1 MYNSKDKSNS
11 SEESK
16 KKNEVNELAQATFD
30 SFKPFINIFDSG
42 LKVLDR
48 YIHVITKD
56 DWRLHARYKNGEKP
70 TYPDGSKFNPYLDIV
85 RNIYNPKFVQ
95 EQIDCEEIRAYTSG
109 NRGLGL
115 LYIDLDAHKLWQTDQ
130 KDSLEILQTIFPE
143 AFYRGSSRGEN
154 GYLKVRYNSVEAF
167 NEVADQLQ
175 DVMGRWFLQN
185 QILCDFEIKGT
196 ITTKHNSGK
205 LAKLPFTNL
214 AKLTASSQGWGFD
227 ELDRFN
233 ACPIVPLWRVKEVV
247 DRLEA
252 DLDPDLVAKGW
263 EQKNRFIQ
271 RDNANDQ
278 LTKKLRGFGWTGT
291 DEYILRE
298 FNKIKS
304 EQSRGDGKIR
314 IPVYNNVVE
323 DVDASQPSLSPKQPR
338 FAPKAEVAS
347 TDRDGFAE
355 GDAFARNFDDL
366 LPFTRQFYK
375 QHKRFPSLE
384 DALVHLRDSGLFS
397 GCWDDNESR
406 RQCRVGQILSYI
418 EDSFDPALLGNDDA
432 RPVVLKSGKFSWWV
446 SKKFGRGINMEAK
459 TRLVRTF
466 DPVSL
471 TAPVTVTK
479 AFVPAR
485 FIETFTTVANFC
497 LNDDPLENKAVPTNR
512 FKKIWNM
519 VVDGAVWNQTYF
531 QIVRDMFDRMG
542 IIKIYDRNHETGK
555 AWRWV
560 SGSSFPAGSW
570 KEEQTKLKK
579 LWKRFSSGKTF
590 SEFIAGINKD
600 RNNKLL
606 NTLYQTVSQNSD
618 HLGAAMVNGPRPDI

>member
-1 MYNSKDKSNS
+1 MYNSEDKSNS
-11 SEESK
+11 SEESN
-16 KKNEVNELAQATFD
+16 KKNEVSELAQATFD

-48 YIHVITKD
+48 YIHVITKE
-56 DWRLHARYKNGEKP
+56 DWKLYASHKNGEKP
-70 TYPDGSKFNPYLDIV
+70 TYPDGSKFNPYLDVV
-85 RNIYNPKFVQ
+85 RNIYSPEFVQ
-95 EQIDCEEIRAYTSG
+95 EQIDCKEVRAFTSG
-109 NRGLGL
+109 NHGLGM
-115 LYIDLDAHKLWQTDQ
+115 LYGDTDAHKWWQTDQ
-130 KDSLEILQTIFPE
+130 QEASAIVQGIFPE
-143 AFYRGSSRGEN
+143 VFHVESPRGEN
-154 GYLKVRYNSVEAF
+154 DYLKVRYNSVDAF
-167 NEVADQLQ
+167 NKVADQFQ
-175 DVMGRWFLQN
+175 DVMERWFLQN

-196 ITTKHNSGK
+196 ITTKHKSGR
-205 LAKLPFTNL
+205 LAKLPFTNP

-233 ACPIVPLWRVKEVV
+233 TCPIVPLWRLKEVV
-247 DRLEA
+247 DQLEA
-252 DLDPDLVAKGW
+252 ALDRDLVAKGW
-263 EQKNRFIQ
+263 ERKNRFIQ
-271 RDNANDQ
+271 RDNLNDQ

-304 EQSRGDGKIR
+304 EQNRDDGKIR

-323 DVDASQPSLSPKQPR
+323 DLEASQPSLSPKQPR
-338 FAPKAEVAS
+338 FIPKAEVAS
-347 TDRDGFAE
+347 TDRNGIAD

-384 DALVHLRDSGLFS
+384 DALVHLRDNGLFS
-397 GCWDDNESR
+397 GCWHDHESR
-406 RQCRVGQILSYI
+406 RQSRVGQILSYI

-432 RPVVLKSGKFSWWV
+432 RPVVLNSGKFSWWV
-446 SKKFGRGINMEAK
+446 SQKFGRGINMETKA
-459 TRLVRTF
+459 RLVRTF

-485 FIETFTTVANFC
+485 FIETFTTVADFC
-497 LNDDPLENKAVPTNR
+497 LNHDPLENKAVPTNR

-519 VVDGAVWNQTYF
+519 VVDGAAWNQTYF

-542 IIKIYDRNHETGK
+542 IIKIYDRKHETGK

-560 SGSSFPAGSW
+560 SGGSFPANSW
-570 KEEQTKLKK
+570 KEEQQKLKK

-590 SEFIAGINKD
+590 AEFIAGINKD

-606 NTLYQTVSQNSD
+606 NTLYQIVPPNSD
-618 HLGAAMVNGPRPDI
+618 HFGTAMANGPPPDI